1 MEVTTELK
9 LPEDKKLLTYLEDY
23 AVFYNHIWRRVW
35 EDFTNGVFKNQYD
48 SNLND
53 YTKMIRSHYDIL
65 TRVANTIVRD
75 VKGRYKTLLAL
86 KKTQLAELE
95 NKIAAKEKEI
105 KKLEGRVKALKKKA
119 GMNELNELQLKRLR
133 KLKNSLYYKRN
144 ALNKKKNKRDKLDR
158 QIKTGKI
165 PLTFGSKKLFSAQ
178 FHLDQTDFKDFSD
191 WKEAHNLALNHNIL
205 FLGRIDEKHANQISQ
220 LIPQEDGSFCLRLRK
235 DRPFRT
241 EEQEDVIEVSGL
253 KIKYLGDLVRR
264 IVLAE
269 TKEEGKG

>member
-9 LPEDKKLLTYLEDY
+9 LPEDPKLLTYLEDY
-23 AVFYNHIWRRVW
+23 VVFYNHIWRRVW

-105 KKLEGRVKALKKKA
+105 KKLEDRVKALKKKTA
-119 GMNELNELQLKRLR
+119 QTQEQSLLQEEC
-133 KLKNSLYYKRN
+133 
-144 ALNKKKNKRDKLDR
+144 
-158 QIKTGKI
+158 
-165 PLTFGSKKLFSAQ
+165 
-178 FHLDQTDFKDFSD
+178 FKQ
-191 WKEAHNLALNHNIL
+191 KE
-205 FLGRIDEKHANQISQ
+205 K
-220 LIPQEDGSFCLRLRK
+220 
-235 DRPFRT
+235 
-241 EEQEDVIEVSGL
+241 
-253 KIKYLGDLVRR
+253 
-264 IVLAE
+264 
-269 TKEEGKG
+269 